1 MSDKRSMRAA
11 LVGLCLINMLP
22 AIEAEDSWILL
33 GIVALAGMVGLVT
46 WRPDQRR
53 GVSAAV
59 VYAGVVGA
67 IIFLI
72 REMFFPPEGVTVYVL
87 DLAHFMIL
95 LCACKFLELRTDRDI
110 GLTAIIAGLVLVIG
124 AFVSG
129 SILFAIAVAID
140 VTLGVWWLLAFQ
152 MRREFEAVSRRAQVS
167 NPAIKP
173 PATFERPPALYRPA
187 LLIGMA
193 MCSVATVL
201 FVAVPRGW
209 GRTVLG
215 SIQRV
220 MPTSL
225 TGFSEEVELTGTPL
239 VESDVQVMR
248 VRFSRGG
255 EPIVDDEFRAYMRGT
270 TLEQYH
276 KGRWNRASTRGASPR
291 RVGSKALPEAIS
303 EARSLFRPAD
313 IIEQEVWLDRTTG
326 GYLFAIYPALGIGSE
341 MLTQVRPSP
350 RDHSIT
356 ARNAGRGMISYI
368 VESPV
373 KMNEKAARLLNPL
386 YQAEFPPTGFPSVIP
401 ERIRELAEQL
411 AVAAG
416 DWEDTSQHE
425 RIVAAFLR
433 HLNGREFS
441 YSLDPGERPAKGV
454 DPIEHFL
461 TQTHRGHCEYFAS
474 ALALMCQ
481 AVDIPARLATGYY
494 GGEFNPVGGYYQ
506 FRARDA
512 HAWVEV
518 FLPKRGW
525 VIYDPSPASPSQRRG
540 TQLGLLSELK
550 RLAGYL
556 QFEWSTFVVA
566 FDADHRQELVMG
578 FLNWLENL
586 TSGQKGTAI
595 SWRTIREFFWGP
607 SFLSGGQRAVYWLFL
622 LLCAAM
628 LIAGLRVLWIVGILA
643 RELLPRG
650 RRGVTAPVR
659 VPEARFYDRILLL
672 LARKGHVKAERET
685 PREFAARLK
694 LRHLDLAD
702 MPDIT
707 ELFYAAQYGARMLE
721 ADARERVN
729 GFMQRLREEPGFG
742 AR

>member
-1 MSDKRSMRAA
+1 MNDKRMMRAA
-11 LVGLCLINMLP
+11 LVCIALINMLP
-22 AIEAEDSWILL
+22 AIEAEESWILFGL
-33 GIVALAGMVGLVT
+33 VGLAGAVGLVT
-46 WRPDQRR
+46 WRGEHRR
-53 GVSAAV
+53 GVSSVV

-67 IIFLI
+67 IVFLI

-95 LCACKFLELRTDRDI
+95 LCACKFLELRTDRDV

-129 SILFAIAVAID
+129 SILFAIAVVVD

-152 MRREFEAVSRRAQVS
+152 LRREFDAVTRRAAQVNS
-167 NPAIKP
+167 GVKP
-173 PATFERPPALYRPA
+173 PTTYDRSPALYRPA
-187 LLIGMA
+187 LIIGMG
-193 MCSVATVL
+193 MCSAATVL

-209 GRTVLG
+209 GRTMLG

-225 TGFSEEVELTGTPL
+225 TGFSEEVELTGAPL

-255 EPIVDDEFRAYMRGT
+255 TPLGGDEFRPYMRGA

-276 KGRWNRASTRGASPR
+276 ATRWGRAMSMFAKAE
-291 RVGSKALPEAIS
+291 RVGSKSVPEPIS
-303 EARSLFRPAD
+303 TARTLYPPGEMID
-313 IIEQEVWLDRTTG
+313 QEVWLDRTDG
-326 GYLFAIYPALGIGSE
+326 GYLFAIYPALSLGSE
-341 MLTQVRPSP
+341 MITEARVSA
-350 RDHSIT
+350 RDQSIT
-356 ARNAGRGMISYI
+356 SRNANRGVLNY
-368 VESPV
+368 VVQSPV
-373 KMNEKAARLLNPL
+373 KITERAARRLNPL
-386 YQAEFPPTGFPSVIP
+386 GRADRPPRSPLSVIP
-401 ERIRELAEQL
+401 AGIKELANRL
-411 AVAAG
+411 AEEVG
-416 DWEDTSQHE
+416 DADDPADHE
-425 RIVAAFLR
+425 RIVNAFLA
-433 HLNGREFS
+433 HLGGAGFS
-441 YSLDPGERPAKGV
+441 YSLDPGPRAKNV
-454 DPIEHFL
+454 DPIVHFL
-461 TQTHRGHCEYFAS
+461 ANSKRGHCEYFAS
-474 ALALMCQ
+474 ALTLMCQ
-481 AVDIPARLATGYY
+481 SVGVPARFATGYY

-518 FLPKRGW
+518 FLPGRGW
-525 VIYDPSPASPSQRRG
+525 VTYDPSPAVPGQRRN
-540 TQLGLLSELK
+540 TELGIVSELK

-566 FDADHRQELVMG
+566 FDADHRHELVMG
-578 FLNWLENL
+578 FLSWLEGL
-586 TSGQKGTAI
+586 TSGQKGPAI
-595 SWRTIREFFWGP
+595 SWRTIGEFFWGP

-622 LLCAAM
+622 LLCAVM
-628 LIAGLRVLWIVGILA
+628 LIAGMRVLWIVGILA

-650 RRGVTAPVR
+650 RRSVTAPVR
-659 VPEARFYDRILLL
+659 VAEARFYDRVLLL
-672 LARKGHVKAERET
+672 LARKGHVKADRET

-707 ELFYAAQYGARMLE
+707 EMFYAAQYGARSLE

-729 GFMQRLREEPGFG
+729 AFMQRLREEPGFG